1 MRRAYANVVLLEA
14 SHMTTDTALSAAE
27 ITDYFS
33 TAPIKIRGN
42 LKLRIPQVG
51 AYHRVMEHFKISTEP
66 AICVMPVGSG
76 KSGTIGLLPYRM
88 ARGRVLVIAPNVEIK
103 EGLLRSLSFDSRQEC
118 FFIDKDI
125 LTTNDCPEVAELKTG
140 ASVHDADAAH
150 IVVTN
155 IQQLSTPRWADSFP
169 QDYFEMILVDEG
181 HHAAAE
187 SWGNAFARFP
197 QAKVVHLTGTP
208 FRADGQDIPGVEVYR
223 FKIVEAIINNY
234 LKRPRFVEAE
244 VEQITFSHEGEKQTF
259 TLEQIH
265 QNKDETWFSKGC
277 ALANE
282 CNKTIVD
289 QSIEL
294 LETKRKS
301 WGGHKIIAS
310 ACNIGHAEKIVA
322 LYNARKVPATWVHSN
337 MSPEQ
342 IKANK
347 DAFHRGDF
355 SVMVQVDMLGEGYD
369 HPPIS
374 IAAVFRPYRSLNAFI
389 QFIGRG
395 LRWIPGLSPDD
406 NLCHIV
412 THPGLNLTRMW
423 EGFKSIDKADQE
435 LVRYIVGETTE
446 EPKILQQADEIRQR
460 EPAAY
465 MIVEDEVVKAFTDV
479 PFLDQIEEAAIDQF
493 MLEASDLG
501 FDLEKLG
508 LNRDKLLTALK
519 EQKQFQH
526 PANQIRVRKQEERE
540 LLNKQLNLDVRKA
553 GALILQRL
561 GMRFDGDDLV
571 EHFPEEDENG
581 NIAIVMRLVNRA
593 VNGSVDQ
600 LRKTRKD
607 WASAQ
612 YTAAMQNLGTQA
624 EIVLQEITK
633 RISG

>member
-1 MRRAYANVVLLEA
+1 
-14 SHMTTDTALSAAE
+14 MTTDTALSATE
-27 ITDYFS
+27 ISQYFGS
-33 TAPIKIRGN
+33 APIKVRGN

-51 AYHRVMEHFKISTEP
+51 AYFRVQEHFKVSTEP

-76 KSGTIGLLPYRM
+76 KSGTIGLLPFRL
-88 ARGRVLVIAPNVEIK
+88 AHGRVLVIAPNTEIRD
-103 EGLLRSLSFDSRQEC
+103 GLLRSLSFDSRQDC
-118 FFIDKDI
+118 FYIDKEI
-125 LTTNDCPEVAELKTG
+125 LTTKDCPEIAELKAN
-140 ASVHDADAAH
+140 ASVHDANAAH

-169 QDYFEMILVDEG
+169 ADYFDMILVDEG

-197 QAKVVHLTGTP
+197 TAKVVHLTGTP
-208 FRADGQDIPGVEVYR
+208 FRTDGQDIPGVEVYR

-244 VEQITFSHEGEKQTF
+244 VEQITFTHNGEKQTF
-259 TLEQIH
+259 TLEQIIA
-265 QNKDETWFSKGC
+265 NRDETWFSKGC
-277 ALANE
+277 ALADE

-301 WGGHKIIAS
+301 WPGHKIIAA
-310 ACNIGHAEKIVA
+310 ACSISHAEKIVA
-322 LYNARKVPATWVHSN
+322 LYNARNVQATWVHSN
-337 MSPEQ
+337 MSPEDVQ
-342 IKANK
+342 ANK
-347 DAFHRGDF
+347 DAFHRGDY

-374 IAAVFRPYRSLNAFI
+374 IAAVFRPFRSLNAFI

-395 LRWIPGLSPDD
+395 LRWVPGQSAED
-406 NLCHIV
+406 NVCHIV

-423 EGFKSIDKADQE
+423 EGFKTIDKADQE
-435 LVRYIVGETTE
+435 LVRYVVGETDE
-446 EPKILQQADEIRQR
+446 EPSILQQADEIRQR

-465 MIVEDEVVKAFTDV
+465 MIVEDEVVKAFTDM

-493 MLEASDLG
+493 MLDATDLG

-508 LNRDKLLTALK
+508 INREKLVNAMQDK
-519 EQKQFQH
+519 KQFQH
-526 PANQIRVRKQEERE
+526 PANQVRVRKQEERE
-540 LLNKQLNLDVRKA
+540 MLQKQLTIDVRKS

-571 EHFPEEDENG
+571 EVFPEEDENTS
-581 NIAIVMRLVNRA
+581 IAIVMRLVNRA
-593 VNGSVDQ
+593 VNASVDKE
-600 LRKTRKD
+600 RKTRKD
-607 WASAQ
+607 WSSADF
-612 YTAAMQNLGTQA
+612 TVARQNLGEQA
-624 EIVLQEITK
+624 ELVLQEITR
-633 RISG
+633 RIGA